1 MVQSLL
7 IRDNGRVGSDI
18 AKDSR
23 DMIDQDA
30 RGDAPQEEARDRHQ
44 IIREFSEVLDRN
56 SRLLIQVTTRELAE
70 RYGLSLLQAH
80 ALETLWRGEPEME
93 MSALAA
99 ATSLPASTATSIV
112 DRLVKLG
119 LVERW
124 HSDVDRRRVLVKI
137 TPAGEDVMARI
148 DAWGMELFEHLL
160 SESATEDIIT
170 CIKVFSATEERVR
183 ETFDL
188 RRSTS

>member
-93 MSALAA
+93 MSAFF
-99 ATSLPASTATSIV
+99 SV
-112 DRLVKLG
+112 G
-119 LVERW
+119 
-124 HSDVDRRRVLVKI
+124 
-137 TPAGEDVMARI
+137 
-148 DAWGMELFEHLL
+148 
-160 SESATEDIIT
+160 
-170 CIKVFSATEERVR
+170 VFSMPKISWPVR
-183 ETFDL
+183 TRLAPNMRDA
-188 RRSTS
+188 

>member
-1 MVQSLL
+1 MLQSLP
-7 IRDNGRVGSDI
+7 IRDNWRVGSDI
-18 AKDSR
+18 ERGDR
-23 DMIDQDA
+23 GMVEQDA
-30 RGDAPQEEARDRHQ
+30 RGDAPREDAWDRRQ

-56 SRLLIQVTTRELAE
+56 SRLLIQVSTRELAE

-80 ALETLWRGEPEME
+80 ALETLWRGEPELE

-99 ATSLPASTATSIV
+99 ATTLPASTATSIV

-137 TPAGEDVMARI
+137 TPAGEDVMTRI
-148 DAWGMELFEHLL
+148 DAWGIELFEHLL
-160 SESATEDIIT
+160 GESDTEDLMT

-188 RRSTS
+188 PRPTT